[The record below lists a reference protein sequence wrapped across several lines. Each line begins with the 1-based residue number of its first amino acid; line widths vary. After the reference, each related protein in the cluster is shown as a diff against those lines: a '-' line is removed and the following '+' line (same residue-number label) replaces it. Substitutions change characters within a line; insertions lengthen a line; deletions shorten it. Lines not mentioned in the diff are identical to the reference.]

1 VFAVRD
7 VRGGNIKRMAQ
18 DRAPLVRVIFWVGL
32 GLAVGVWFAA
42 TQGATAAA
50 EYYAAYFLEE
60 SLSLDNIF
68 VFAVVFSELHI
79 PEQYQHRVLR
89 YGILGALVFRAAAIG
104 GGIALISRFT
114 WAIYPFAILILLAAW
129 RLAFA
134 EERERRVVEDACN
147 VCESWIA
154 RVIPVSPVMH
164 GGDFWRREGIR
175 LVATPLLVALVVIET
190 SDIVFALDSVPA
202 VLSISQN
209 PFIVYSSNVMAM
221 LGLRSLFFVVS
232 DVLGRLPL
240 FRYALAIILAFTG
253 AKMLAADFVHI
264 SAVASVL
271 VIGAVVLATVLLSL
285 VPRRSPKEGTA

>member
-1 VFAVRD
+1 VRTA
-7 VRGGNIKRMAQ
+7 RG
-18 DRAPLVRVIFWVGL
+18 RAPIARVVFWIGL

-50 EYYAAYFLEE
+50 EYYAAHFLEE

-68 VFAVVFSELHI
+68 VFAIVFSELHI
-79 PEQYQHRVLR
+79 PEQYQRRVLR

-104 GGIALISRFT
+104 GGIALITRFT
-114 WAIYPFAILILLAAW
+114 WALYPFAILILLAAW

-134 EERERRVVEDACN
+134 EERERNVVEDACN

-154 RVIPVSPVMH
+154 RLIPVSPVVH
-164 GGDFWRREGIR
+164 GADFWRREGKR
-175 LVATPLLVALVVIET
+175 VVATPLLVALVVIET

-202 VLSISQN
+202 VLSVSQN
-209 PFIVYSSNVMAM
+209 PYIVYSSNVMAM

-240 FRYALAIILAFTG
+240 FRYGLATILTFTG
-253 AKMLAADFVHI
+253 VKMLAADVIHI
-264 SAVASVL
+264 SAAASVL
-271 VIGAVVLATVLLSL
+271 VIGAVVLTTALLSA
-285 VPRRSPKEGTA
+285 VTRPSPKRGTA

>member
-1 VFAVRD
+1 VTLRTVSGRSSI
-7 VRGGNIKRMAQ
+7 VS
-18 DRAPLVRVIFWVGL
+18 VIVWIGL

-42 TQGATAAA
+42 TRGATAAA

-68 VFAVVFSELHI
+68 VFAIVFSELHI
-79 PEQYQHRVLR
+79 PEQYQRRVLR
-89 YGILGALVFRAAAIG
+89 FGILGALVFRAVAIG
-104 GGIALISRFT
+104 GGIALITRFT

-134 EERERRVVEDACN
+134 EERERRVVEGACD
-147 VCESWIA
+147 VCSSWIA
-154 RVIPVSPVMH
+154 RIIPVSPVIH
-164 GGDFWRREGIR
+164 GHDFWRREGNR

-202 VLSISQN
+202 VLSVSHD

-232 DVLGRLPL
+232 AVLGRLRF
-240 FRYALAIILAFTG
+240 FRYGLAIILAFTG
-253 AKMLAADFVHI
+253 AKMLAADVIHI
-264 SAVASVL
+264 SAAASVL
-271 VIGAVVLATVLLSL
+271 VIAGVLLATTVLSVVL
-285 VPRRSPKEGTA
+285 RRAPKRGSA

>member
-1 VFAVRD
+1 VKGD
-7 VRGGNIKRMAQ
+7 S
-18 DRAPLVRVIFWVGL
+18 APSVSGRSPIVRVIAWIGL

-68 VFAVVFSELHI
+68 VFAIVFSELQI
-79 PEQYQHRVLR
+79 PEQYQRRVLR

-104 GGIALISRFT
+104 GGIALITRFT
-114 WAIYPFAILILLAAW
+114 WAMYPFAILILLAAW

-134 EERERRVVEDACN
+134 EERERRVVEGACN
-147 VCESWIA
+147 VCESWIT
-154 RVIPVSPVMH
+154 RVIPVSPVIH
-164 GGDFWRREGIR
+164 GPDFWRREGNR
-175 LVATPLLVALVVIET
+175 VVATPLLVALVVIET

-202 VLSISQN
+202 VLSVSQN
-209 PFIVYSSNVMAM
+209 PYIVYSSNVMAM

-240 FRYALAIILAFTG
+240 FRYGLATILAFTG
-253 AKMLAADFVHI
+253 VKMLAADVIHI
-264 SAVASVL
+264 SAGASVL
-271 VIGAVVLATVLLSL
+271 MIGAVVLATALASAVA
-285 VPRRSPKEGTA
+285 RRAPKRGTA

>member
-1 VFAVRD
+1 VS
-7 VRGGNIKRMAQ
+7 
-18 DRAPLVRVIFWVGL
+18 VIVWIGL

-42 TQGATAAA
+42 TRGATASA

-68 VFAVVFSELHI
+68 VFAIVFSELHI
-79 PEQYQHRVLR
+79 PEQYQRRVLR
-89 YGILGALVFRAAAIG
+89 FGILGALVFRAVAIG
-104 GGIALISRFT
+104 GGIALITRFT

-134 EERERRVVEDACN
+134 EERERRVVEGACD
-147 VCESWIA
+147 VCSSWIA
-154 RVIPVSPVMH
+154 RIIPVSPVIH
-164 GGDFWRREGIR
+164 GHDFWRREGHR

-202 VLSISQN
+202 VLSVSHD

-232 DVLGRLPL
+232 DVLGRLRF
-240 FRYALAIILAFTG
+240 FRYGLAIILAFTG
-253 AKMLAADFVHI
+253 AKMLAADIVHI
-264 SAVASVL
+264 SAAASVV
-271 VIGAVVLATVLLSL
+271 VIGAVLLATTLLSL
-285 VPRRSPKEGTA
+285 VLGRSPKRGTA

>member
-1 VFAVRD
+1 MRTAS
-7 VRGGNIKRMAQ
+7 G
-18 DRAPLVRVIFWVGL
+18 RASIVRVIFWIGL

-68 VFAVVFSELHI
+68 VFAIVFSELQI
-79 PEQYQHRVLR
+79 PEQYQRRVLR

-104 GGIALISRFT
+104 GGIALITRFT
-114 WAIYPFAILILLAAW
+114 WAMYPFAILILLAAW

-134 EERERRVVEDACN
+134 EERERRVVEGACN
-147 VCESWIA
+147 VCESWIT
-154 RVIPVSPVMH
+154 RVIPVSPAIH
-164 GGDFWRREGIR
+164 GPDFWRREGNR
-175 LVATPLLVALVVIET
+175 VVATPLLVALVVIET

-202 VLSISQN
+202 VLSVSHD

-232 DVLGRLPL
+232 DVLGRLRF
-240 FRYALAIILAFTG
+240 FRFGLAIILAFTG
-253 AKMLAADFVHI
+253 AKMLAANVIHI
-264 SAVASVL
+264 SAAASVL
-271 VIGAVVLATVLLSL
+271 VIAAVLLATVLLSV
-285 VPRRSPKEGTA
+285 VPRRSPKRGTV

>member
-1 VFAVRD
+1 V
-7 VRGGNIKRMAQ
+7 KRAS
-18 DRAPLVRVIFWVGL
+18 APSVSGRSPIVRVIVWIGL

-68 VFAVVFSELHI
+68 VFAIVFSELQI
-79 PEQYQHRVLR
+79 PEQYQRRVLR

-104 GGIALISRFT
+104 GGIALINRFT

-129 RLAFA
+129 RIAFA
-134 EERERRVVEDACN
+134 EERERHVVEGACN

-154 RVIPVSPVMH
+154 RVIPVSPVVH
-164 GGDFWRREGIR
+164 GGDFWRREGNR

-202 VLSISQN
+202 VLSVSRN

-221 LGLRSLFFVVS
+221 LGLRSLYFVVS

-240 FRYALAIILAFTG
+240 FRYSLAIILAFTG
-253 AKMLAADFVHI
+253 AKMLAADVIHI
-264 SAVASVL
+264 SAAASVL
-271 VIGAVVLATVLLSL
+271 VIGAVVLATVVLSL
-285 VPRRSPKEGTA
+285 MPRRSPKRASPSS

>member
-1 VFAVRD
+1 MP
-7 VRGGNIKRMAQ
+7 I
-18 DRAPLVRVIFWVGL
+18 VRVIVWIGL
-32 GLAVGVWFAA
+32 GLAVGLWFAA

-68 VFAVVFSELHI
+68 VFAIVFSELHI
-79 PEQYQHRVLR
+79 PEQYQRRVLGF
-89 YGILGALVFRAAAIG
+89 GILGALVFRAVAIG
-104 GGIALISRFT
+104 GGIALITRFT

-134 EERERRVVEDACN
+134 EERERRVVEGACD
-147 VCESWIA
+147 VCSSWIA
-154 RVIPVSPVMH
+154 RIIPVSPVIH
-164 GGDFWRREGIR
+164 GHDFWRREGNR

-202 VLSISQN
+202 VLSVSHD

-232 DVLGRLPL
+232 DVLGRLRF
-240 FRYALAIILAFTG
+240 FRYGLAIILAFTG
-253 AKMLAADFVHI
+253 AKMLAANVIHI
-264 SAVASVL
+264 SAAASVL
-271 VIGAVVLATVLLSL
+271 VIAAVLLATVLLSA
-285 VPRRSPKEGTA
+285 VPLRSPKRGTV